1 MIFDLSQRGIPENS
15 RVWVILAIK
24 RKVLLWCCYWWKY
37 LFMFSFMWRLISP
50 SNSEKL
56 SVVWG
61 LTKDSVS
68 LCDWKYFFT
77 ISRYLLKISTAK
89 YIFVTFFFFVQ
100 TVTFDLS
107 QIGFCEN
114 KKNWGFWG
122 LTKETL
128 SLLSR
133 RKFFSI
139 DRYLL

>member
-15 RVWVILAIK
+15 RIWVILAIK

-68 LCDWKYFFT
+68 LCVWKYFFT
-77 ISRYLLKISTAK
+77 ISRYVLKISTAK
-89 YIFVTFFFFVQ
+89 YIFVTFFFFLGQ
-100 TVTFDLS
+100 TVAFDLS

-114 KKNWGFWG
+114 KKKLRFLRPN
-122 LTKETL
+122 K
-128 SLLSR
+128 R
-133 RKFFSI
+133 NP
-139 DRYLL
+139 

>member
-15 RVWVILAIK
+15 RIWVILAIK

-68 LCDWKYFFT
+68 LCVWKYFFT

-89 YIFVTFFFFVQ
+89 YIFVTFFSFVQ

-107 QIGFCEN
+107 QIGFCKN